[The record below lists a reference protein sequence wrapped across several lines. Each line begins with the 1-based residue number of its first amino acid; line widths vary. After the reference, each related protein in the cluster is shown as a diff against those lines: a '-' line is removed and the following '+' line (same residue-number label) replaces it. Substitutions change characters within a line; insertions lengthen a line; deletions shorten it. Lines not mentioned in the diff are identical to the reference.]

1 MLPDCE
7 ENFGKMFLY
16 SLIKNI
22 ERFSK
27 SNQVLLPLFHWLIF
41 LSCRN
46 LENHVDSFKNGLS
59 SFSFVCF
66 YQLFWLSQGQL
77 WATVENVASFSWCL
91 LVIALEDHED
101 QPNKVDP
108 KPRQAQQWY
117 LNQELVHAATIS
129 APSWSVCAYI
139 FICNIRG
146 ALGFRWTDFVKI

>member
-7 ENFGKMFLY
+7 ENFGKMFSS
-16 SLIKNI
+16 SLVSLTHFPFFI
-22 ERFSK
+22 
-27 SNQVLLPLFHWLIF
+27 
-41 LSCRN
+41 CRN
-46 LENHVDSFKNGLS
+46 LENHVDSFKNCLS

-129 APSWSVCAYI
+129 APS
-139 FICNIRG
+139 
-146 ALGFRWTDFVKI
+146 